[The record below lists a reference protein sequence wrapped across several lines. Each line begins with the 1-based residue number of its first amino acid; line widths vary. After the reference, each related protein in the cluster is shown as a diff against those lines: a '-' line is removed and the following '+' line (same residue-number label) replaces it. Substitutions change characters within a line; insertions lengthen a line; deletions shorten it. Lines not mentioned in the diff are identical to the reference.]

1 MAGVKEQACASRKA
15 PSRGTSCLRRVI
27 PEGGIHLIVGPVAA
41 LPELGVGDALAV
53 AIHLQDVDVV
63 ESVDRAARRS
73 SEPPL
78 PITFRKHWSSAGQD
92 LTSPA
97 SGGGFPP
104 VNLRMQCLPRSLRFS
119 TIKAN

>member
-1 MAGVKEQACASRKA
+1 MRKQEG
-15 PSRGTSCLRRVI
+15 PSRGPSCLRRVI

-63 ESVDRAARRS
+63 GSVGRAARRS

-78 PITFRKHWSSAGQD
+78 PI
-92 LTSPA
+92 
-97 SGGGFPP
+97 
-104 VNLRMQCLPRSLRFS
+104 LRF
-119 TIKAN
+119 ANTGHRLAKI